1 MFGIWPQ
8 GMRDL
13 SCSTGDK
20 AKPPALE
27 GEVLNLWTNME
38 VPFKEKNQET
48 LFQCS
53 KRGSELKKIII
64 IKKGEEIYH
73 KLQLIPARD
82 MTSSNTLYA
91 VRHSWGLNTWKWQTQ
106 PLNFP
111 LQ

>member
-38 VPFKEKNQET
+38 VHLRRKTKKPYFSAQKEVQ
-48 LFQCS
+48 S
-53 KRGSELKKIII
+53 
-64 IKKGEEIYH
+64 
-73 KLQLIPARD
+73 
-82 MTSSNTLYA
+82 
-91 VRHSWGLNTWKWQTQ
+91 
-106 PLNFP
+106 
-111 LQ
+111 